1 MLEKYGLADCHPIA
15 SPMNPGL
22 VLTADMC
29 PSSPEELASMRSVP
43 YLSALGSLQYLA
55 TMTCPDIQFAVN
67 YLARF
72 NSNPGKQHWL
82 AVKHLFRYLKGT
94 LDYKLTYAGPL
105 QPGIFSTYCDAS
117 HGDCKDSGRSTG
129 GYVAIMG
136 GGALCWKSKLHRLVT
151 LSTCEAEFIE
161 AVEAAKEMMWL
172 RNLLGELG
180 YPMTGPSTLY
190 IDNAGAVSV
199 SKNPEHHGRMKHLDL
214 RFFWLRDAVES
225 GVIHTANIPG
235 TQQPADILTKPLP
248 IPKVDFCRTSMGLG
262 V

>member
-1 MLEKYGLADCHPIA
+1 MSESPSEVPPTSSDTFLGRFEGKRQRVCLQELSKVEDPPNWTLLLISQTLVKYVRG

-29 PSSPEELASMRSVP
+29 PSTPEELASMRSVP

-55 TMTCPDIQFAVN
+55 TMTRPDIQFAVN

-72 NSNPGKQHWL
+72 NLNPGQQHWL

-129 GYVAIMG
+129 GYAIMG
-136 GGALCWKSKLHRLVT
+136 GRALC
-151 LSTCEAEFIE
+151 
-161 AVEAAKEMMWL
+161 
-172 RNLLGELG
+172 
-180 YPMTGPSTLY
+180 
-190 IDNAGAVSV
+190 
-199 SKNPEHHGRMKHLDL
+199 
-214 RFFWLRDAVES
+214 
-225 GVIHTANIPG
+225 
-235 TQQPADILTKPLP
+235 
-248 IPKVDFCRTSMGLG
+248 
-262 V
+262 